1 MGGNERYQIR
11 KAAGVYWLLDMEQ
24 SGIEGRGCVMLNESG
39 ALIWNLYA
47 RLGSVR
53 EVARPRR
60 MSDSFC
66 SSLRNRESFLKSD
79 GSKRNYGCFTDR
91 KHK

>member
-39 ALIWNLYA
+39 ALIWDLYA

-53 EVARPRR
+53 EVAEKL
-60 MSDSFC
+60 
-66 SSLRNRESFLKSD
+66 SSEFGVLVPEAETDVRQFLQQLKKQ
-79 GSKRNYGCFTDR
+79 GIVFKE
-91 KHK
+91 